1 MLRKSVALAFS
12 AVLLLGLAQPVS
24 AATTCSMTSAIKAPE
39 LGKFFGSVV
48 DLDTRKQLFAVRAD
62 EPTPS
67 ASVLKILTGVAAI
80 VQLPAKFTV
89 ATKVYSV
96 AGEPGTLVLQG
107 AGDPT
112 LSRLMPPS
120 YSTYPKPARLPR
132 LATQALAK
140 LPEGTKI
147 TKIIVDDSYFKGVAY
162 NPFWRLSDRT
172 NGYISPITALQV
184 DAARMNPDLTDKRYS
199 GVRSSTPTT
208 QAAAIFKKALG
219 SVAQSASIEPL
230 PKRPLVLTEL
240 ASVTSSPVE
249 SWVDHGMK
257 FSDNTEV
264 EFIARQVSKW
274 TGFGTNYTAIQP
286 MMKQTLA
293 QLGVSSKGLVMKDAS
308 GLAQDNRV
316 TARLITDTLL
326 ALDPFSE
333 AIGDFSKYLATPTSA
348 GTLSTRF
355 KGANKLPKGV
365 VQAKTGFIPGLYSL
379 AGYVTAKDGHRLV
392 YAFFARGEGV
402 GGGTR
407 TKLDSLV
414 VKAYT
419 CGARLTR

>member
-1 MLRKSVALAFS
+1 MLRKTLALAVS
-12 AVLLLGLAQPVS
+12 ALSLIALAQPVS
-24 AATTCSMTSAIKAPE
+24 AANTCKLTPATKATE
-39 LGKFFGSVV
+39 LGKFYGRVV
-48 DLDTRKQLFAVRAD
+48 DLDTGKELAAIRAD

-132 LATQALAK
+132 LATLALAK
-140 LPEGTKI
+140 LPAESKI
-147 TKIIVDDSYFKGVAY
+147 TRIVVDDTYFKGVAY
-162 NPFWRLSDRT
+162 NPFWKASDRS

-184 DAARMNPDLTDKRYS
+184 DAARLNPDLTDKRYS

-208 QAAAIFKKALG
+208 QAAAIFQKALG
-219 SVAQSASIEPL
+219 SRAMAATIESM
-230 PKRPLVLTEL
+230 PKQKLVLTEL

-249 SWVDHGMK
+249 SWVDHGIK

-274 TGFGTNYTAIQP
+274 MDLGTNYTSIQP
-286 MMKQTLA
+286 MMQQTLS

-316 TARLITDTLL
+316 TARIITDTLL
-326 ALDPFSE
+326 AVDPFTES
-333 AIGDFSKYLATPTSA
+333 IGDFSKYLATTSSA

-355 KGANKLPKGV
+355 KGANKLPAGA

-392 YAFFARGEGV
+392 YAFFARGGGV

-407 TKLDSLV
+407 TVLDGLV
-414 VKAYT
+414 VKAFT
-419 CGARLTR
+419 CGARLTP

>member
-1 MLRKSVALAFS
+1 MLRKTLALAVS
-12 AVLLLGLAQPVS
+12 ALSLIALAQPVS
-24 AATTCSMTSAIKAPE
+24 AASTCKLTPATKATE
-39 LGKFFGSVV
+39 LGKFYGRVV
-48 DLDTRKQLFAVRAD
+48 DLDTGKQLVAIRAD

-80 VQLPAKFTV
+80 VQLPANFTV

-96 AGEPGTLVLQG
+96 DGEPGTLVLQG

-132 LATQALAK
+132 LATQALTK
-140 LPEGTKI
+140 LPAETKI
-147 TKIIVDDSYFKGVAY
+147 TRIIVDDTYFKGVSY
-162 NPFWRLSDRT
+162 NPFWKPSDRS

-184 DAARMNPDLTDKRYS
+184 DAARLNPDLTDKRYS

-219 SVAQSASIEPL
+219 SRAMAATIEPL
-230 PKRPLVLTEL
+230 PKEELKLTEI
-240 ASVTSSPVE
+240 ASITSSPVE
-249 SWVDHGMK
+249 AWVDHGMK
-257 FSDNTEV
+257 YSDNTEF

-274 TGFGTNYTAIQP
+274 LDLGTNYTSIQP

-326 ALDPFSE
+326 AVDPFSE
-333 AIGDFSKYLATPTSA
+333 SIGDFSKYLATTSSA

-355 KGANKLPKGV
+355 KGANKLPAGA

-392 YAFFARGEGV
+392 YAFFARGGGV

-407 TKLDSLV
+407 TALDGLV
-414 VKAYT
+414 VKAFT
-419 CGARLTR
+419 CGAKLTP

>member
-1 MLRKSVALAFS
+1 MLRKTLALAVGALS
-12 AVLLLGLAQPVS
+12 LLVLTQPVS
-24 AATTCSMTSAIKAPE
+24 AATGCALTPSTKSLE
-39 LGKFFGSVV
+39 LGKFYGRVV
-48 DLDTRKQLFAVRAD
+48 DLETQKELFALRAD

-67 ASVLKILTGVAAI
+67 ASVLKILTGVAAL

-132 LATQALAK
+132 LATQALAA
-140 LPEGTKI
+140 LPAGTKI
-147 TKIIVDDSYFKGVAY
+147 TKIIVDDSYFEGVAY
-162 NPFWRLSDRT
+162 NPNWKLSDRT
-172 NGYISPITALQV
+172 NGYVSPITALQV
-184 DAARMNPDLTDKRYS
+184 DAARMDPDLTTKRYS

-208 QAAAIFKKALG
+208 QAAAQFKLALG
-219 SVAQSASIEPL
+219 DQALSATIVPMSKTTL
-230 PKRPLVLTEL
+230 QLSAL

-274 TGFGTNYTAIQP
+274 TGFGTNYTSIQP
-286 MMKQTLA
+286 MVKLTLA
-293 QLGVSSKGLVMKDAS
+293 QLGVSSKGLLMKDAS

-326 ALDPFSE
+326 AADPFSE

-355 KGANKLPKGV
+355 KGSNKLPAGV

-392 YAFFARGEGV
+392 YAFFARGAGV

>member
-1 MLRKSVALAFS
+1 MLRKTFALAVGALS
-12 AVLLLGLAQPVS
+12 LLVLVQPVS
-24 AATTCSMTSAIKAPE
+24 AATGCSMNQVIKAPE
-39 LGKFFGSVV
+39 LGKFYGRVV
-48 DLDTRKQLFAVRAD
+48 DLDTQKELFALRAD

-132 LATQALAK
+132 LATEALAS
-140 LPEGTKI
+140 LPAGTKI
-147 TKIIVDDSYFKGVAY
+147 TKIIVDDSYFEGVAY
-162 NPFWRLSDRT
+162 NPNWKPSDRT
-172 NGYISPITALQV
+172 NGYVSPITALQV
-184 DAARMNPDLTDKRYS
+184 DAARMNPDLTTKRYS

-208 QAAAIFKKALG
+208 QAAAQFKLALG
-219 SVAQSASIEPL
+219 DQALSATIVPMPKTPL
-230 PKRPLVLTEL
+230 QLTEL

-274 TGFGTNYTAIQP
+274 TGFGTNYTSIQP
-286 MMKQTLA
+286 MVKLTLS
-293 QLGVSSKGLVMKDAS
+293 QLGVSSKGLLMKDAS

-326 ALDPFSE
+326 AADPFSE

-355 KGANKLPKGV
+355 KGSNKLPAGV

-392 YAFFARGEGV
+392 YAFFARGQGV

>member
-1 MLRKSVALAFS
+1 MLRKTLALAVS
-12 AVLLLGLAQPVS
+12 ALSLVVLAQPVS
-24 AATTCSMTSAIKAPE
+24 AAGTCKLTPATQATE
-39 LGKFFGSVV
+39 LGKFYGRVV
-48 DLDTRKQLFAVRAD
+48 DLDTGKQLVAIRAD

-80 VQLPAKFTV
+80 VQLPPKFTV
-89 ATKVYSV
+89 ATKVYAV

-140 LPEGTKI
+140 LPVGTKI
-147 TKIIVDDSYFKGVAY
+147 TKIIVDDTYFSGVAY
-162 NPFWRLSDRT
+162 NPFWKASDRT

-184 DAARMNPDLTDKRYS
+184 DAARLNPDLTDKRYS

-219 SVAQSASIEPL
+219 SVAQAATIEPL
-230 PKRPLVLTEL
+230 PKKSLVLTEL
-240 ASVTSSPVE
+240 AAVTSSPVE

-274 TGFGTNYTAIQP
+274 LGLGTNYTSIQP
-286 MMKQTLA
+286 MMKQTLS

-326 ALDPFSE
+326 AVDPFSTS
-333 AIGDFSKYLATPTSA
+333 IGDFSSYLATSSSA

-355 KGANKLPKGV
+355 KGANKLPAGV

-392 YAFFARGEGV
+392 FAFFARGGGV

-407 TKLDSLV
+407 TALDSLV
-414 VKAYT
+414 VKAFT
-419 CGARLTR
+419 CGARLTP

>member
-1 MLRKSVALAFS
+1 MLRKSLALALG
-12 AVLLLGLAQPVS
+12 VLSLVGLSQPVS
-24 AATTCSMTSAIKAPE
+24 AATSCKFTPATQAPE
-39 LGKFFGSVV
+39 LGKFYGRVV
-48 DLDTRKQLFAVRAD
+48 DLDTGKQLVALRAD

-67 ASVLKILTGVAAI
+67 ASVLKILTGVAAL
-80 VQLPAKFTV
+80 VQLPTKFTV
-89 ATKVYSV
+89 ATKVFTV
-96 AGEPGTLVLQG
+96 ADAPGTLVLQG

-112 LSRLMPPS
+112 LSRLTSPS
-120 YSTYPKPARLPR
+120 YSTYPKPARLSS
-132 LATQALAK
+132 LATKALAA
-140 LPEGTKI
+140 LPAETKI
-147 TKIIVDDSYFKGVAY
+147 TKIFFDDSYFQGVAY
-162 NPFWRLSDRT
+162 NPFWKASDRT
-172 NGYISPITALQV
+172 NGYISPITSLQV

-199 GVRSSTPTT
+199 GIRSSNPTN
-208 QAAAIFKKALG
+208 QAAALFKKSLG
-219 SVAQSASIEPL
+219 AQAISAAIEPL
-230 PKRPLVLTEL
+230 PKTALGLTEV

-257 FSDNTEV
+257 LSDNTEV

-274 TGFGTNYTAIQP
+274 TGFGTNYTAIEP

-308 GLAQDNRV
+308 GLAQENRV

-326 ALDPFSE
+326 AIDPFSS
-333 AIGDFSKYLATPTSA
+333 AIGDFSTYLATPTSA

-355 KGANKLPKGV
+355 KGSNKLPVGA
-365 VQAKTGFIPGLYSL
+365 VQAKTGYIPGLYSL

-392 YAFFARGEGV
+392 YALFARGKGV

-407 TKLDSLV
+407 TALDSLV

-419 CGARLTR
+419 CGAKLTR

>member
-1 MLRKSVALAFS
+1 MLRKTLALAVS
-12 AVLLLGLAQPVS
+12 ALSLIALAQPVS
-24 AATTCSMTSAIKAPE
+24 AANTCKLTPATKATE
-39 LGKFFGSVV
+39 LGKFYGRVV
-48 DLDTRKQLFAVRAD
+48 DLDTGKELAAIRAD

-132 LATQALAK
+132 LATLALAK
-140 LPEGTKI
+140 LPAESKI
-147 TKIIVDDSYFKGVAY
+147 TRIVVDDTYFKGVAY
-162 NPFWRLSDRT
+162 NPFWKASDRS

-184 DAARMNPDLTDKRYS
+184 DAARLNPDLTDKRYS

-219 SVAQSASIEPL
+219 SRAMAATIESM
-230 PKRPLVLTEL
+230 PKQKLVLTEL

-274 TGFGTNYTAIQP
+274 MDLGTNYTSIQP
-286 MMKQTLA
+286 MMQQTLS

-316 TARLITDTLL
+316 TARIITDTLL
-326 ALDPFSE
+326 AVDPFTES
-333 AIGDFSKYLATPTSA
+333 IGDFSKYLATTSSA

-355 KGANKLPKGV
+355 KGANKLPAGA

-392 YAFFARGEGV
+392 YAFFARGGGV

-407 TKLDSLV
+407 TALDGLV
-414 VKAYT
+414 VKAFT
-419 CGARLTR
+419 CGARLTP

>member
-1 MLRKSVALAFS
+1 MLRKTLALAVS
-12 AVLLLGLAQPVS
+12 ALSLIALAQPVS
-24 AATTCSMTSAIKAPE
+24 AANTCKLTPATKATE
-39 LGKFFGSVV
+39 LGKFYGRVV
-48 DLDTRKQLFAVRAD
+48 DLDTSKQLVAIRAD

-132 LATQALAK
+132 LAALALAK
-140 LPEGTKI
+140 VPAETKI
-147 TKIIVDDSYFKGVAY
+147 TRIIVDDTYFKGVAY
-162 NPFWRLSDRT
+162 NPFWKASDRS

-184 DAARMNPDLTDKRYS
+184 DAARLNPDLTDKRYS

-219 SVAQSASIEPL
+219 SRAMSATIESL
-230 PKRPLVLTEL
+230 PKQKLILTEI

-257 FSDNTEV
+257 YSDNTEV

-274 TGFGTNYTAIQP
+274 MDLGTNYTSIQP
-286 MMKQTLA
+286 MMQQTLS

-326 ALDPFSE
+326 AVDPFSE
-333 AIGDFSKYLATPTSA
+333 SIGDFSKYLATTSSA

-355 KGANKLPKGV
+355 KGANKLPASA

-392 YAFFARGEGV
+392 YAFFARGGGV

-407 TKLDSLV
+407 TALDGLV
-414 VKAYT
+414 VKAFT
-419 CGARLTR
+419 CGAKLTP